1 MSRHDR
7 QEKVAL
13 VLKLDASQVH
23 ARNKWNNTPL
33 HSAAFYGNDDVI
45 QVLVRHGANVHSVG
59 ELGGGPIRAAAQL
72 GHTQCIHELIKC
84 GADVYMQDD
93 NLDNSLHVATI
104 FNSAACVKILVQ
116 NYGVSPNIKTKSGHT
131 ALHIAAEEG
140 NLETIKLLTSH
151 PCCFVDLED
160 PSGHTAADIA
170 AQYKHF
176 AVADYLH
183 TPQKVRDD
191 AAPRVTAVP
200 DFTEAETD
208 RVTKPCSEYIFLHCT
223 CTYSVPVTVNTCK
236 CMENV
241 WSGEYTP
248 CTCGRQRFSYQL
260 VSFSLLPAA

>member
-59 ELGGGPIRAAAQL
+59 ELGGGPIRAAAQH
-72 GHTQCIHELIKC
+72 GHVQCIHELIKC
-84 GADVYMQDD
+84 GADVYLQD
-93 NLDNSLHVATI
+93 NNMENSLHVATV

-116 NYGVSPNIKTKSGHT
+116 DYGVSPNIKNKDGHT
-131 ALHIAAEEG
+131 ALHLAAAEG

-151 PCCFVDLED
+151 PCCYVDLND

-170 AQYKHF
+170 ARHKHF
-176 AVADYLH
+176 AVAHYLH
-183 TPQKVRDD
+183 TFQKVRDD
-191 AAPRVTAVP
+191 AAPRAVP
-200 DFTEAETD
+200 AFTEAETE
-208 RVTKPCSEYIFLHCT
+208 VTEPCSEYIFCYIVHVL
-223 CTYSVPVTVNTCK
+223 TV
-236 CMENV
+236 
-241 WSGEYTP
+241 YL
-248 CTCGRQRFSYQL
+248 QL
-260 VSFSLLPAA
+260 